1 MGNGFKL
8 KEERFGLDV
17 RKKLFTQRVVR
28 HLNRLPRE
36 VVDITSLEVFEARL
50 GWVSE
55 QVDLVVATL
64 SMAWELELNYL

>member
-1 MGNGFKL
+1 VGNGFKI

-17 RKKLFTQRVVR
+17 RQKLFTQRVVR

>member
-1 MGNGFKL
+1 M
-8 KEERFGLDV
+8 
-17 RKKLFTQRVVR
+17 
-28 HLNRLPRE
+28 NRLPRE